1 MIFSEGFRRHSQTI
15 SQLGRKRGL
24 FFLLLSIIF
33 LLLGYSL
40 CGLFMKINRRQDD
53 FLEFFRTEYV
63 YSIVYGALF
72 YTALVTLIPELND
85 FGHHLQIIL
94 RQSSQTSKQRRL
106 IKTLILLCQNLFLI
120 IGVLIALVL
129 ASIWRYYHRRD
140 IYEYVCK
147 KDPFR
152 LFCRS

>member
-1 MIFSEGFRRHSQTI
+1 MINDFTNDLIYGFGLCTALVHHPLIGATLALMIFSEGFRRHSRKKKNFFSFLFQHFVSSLETI

-72 YTALVTLIPELND
+72 YTALVTLVSAYFSLLISSYIHIHR
-85 FGHHLQIIL
+85 FVRIHLD
-94 RQSSQTSKQRRL
+94 S
-106 IKTLILLCQNLFLI
+106 
-120 IGVLIALVL
+120 
-129 ASIWRYYHRRD
+129 
-140 IYEYVCK
+140 
-147 KDPFR
+147 
-152 LFCRS
+152 